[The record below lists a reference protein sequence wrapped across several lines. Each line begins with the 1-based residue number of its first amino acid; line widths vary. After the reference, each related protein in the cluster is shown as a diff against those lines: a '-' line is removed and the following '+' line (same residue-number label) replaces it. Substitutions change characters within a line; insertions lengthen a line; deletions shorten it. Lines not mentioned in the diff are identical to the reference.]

1 MTSTQKQIS
10 QSLESQGLTLNDLV
24 KYQRSKGR
32 TWEQVSEDLDLATGV
47 LVSRETLRKW
57 FR

>member
-1 MTSTQKQIS
+1 MTNTQKQIS
-10 QSLESQGLTLNDLV
+10 QSLEAQGVNLTELV

-32 TWEQVSEDLDLATGV
+32 TWEQVSEDLDLATGI

>member
-1 MTSTQKQIS
+1 MTNTQKQIS
-10 QSLESQGLTLNDLV
+10 QSLEAQGVNLTELV
-24 KYQRSKGR
+24 KYQRRKGR
-32 TWEQVSEDLDLATGV
+32 TWQQVAEDLDLATGI

>member
-1 MTSTQKQIS
+1 MTNTQKQIS
-10 QSLESQGLTLNDLV
+10 QSLEAQGVNLNDLV

-57 FR
+57 FS

>member
-1 MTSTQKQIS
+1 MTNTQKQIS
-10 QSLESQGLTLNDLV
+10 QSLEAQGVNLNDLV

-32 TWEQVSEDLDLATGV
+32 TWEQVSEDLDLATGI

>member
-1 MTSTQKQIS
+1 MTNTQKQIS
-10 QSLESQGLTLNDLV
+10 QSLEAQGLTLNDLV

>member
-1 MTSTQKQIS
+1 MTNTQKQIS
-10 QSLESQGLTLNDLV
+10 QSLEAQGVNLTELV
-24 KYQRSKGR
+24 KYQRRKGR
-32 TWEQVSEDLDLATGV
+32 TWQQVAEDLDLATGV

>member
-1 MTSTQKQIS
+1 MTNTQKQIS
-10 QSLESQGLTLNDLV
+10 RSLEAQGVNLNDLV

-32 TWEQVSEDLDLATGV
+32 TWEQVSEDLDLATGI

>member
-1 MTSTQKQIS
+1 MTNTQKQIS
-10 QSLESQGLTLNDLV
+10 QSLEAQGVNLNDLV

>member
-1 MTSTQKQIS
+1 MTNTQKQIS
-10 QSLESQGLTLNDLV
+10 QSLEAQGVNLNDLV
-24 KYQRSKGR
+24 KYQRRKGR
-32 TWEQVSEDLDLATGV
+32 TWQQVAEDLDLATGV

>member
-1 MTSTQKQIS
+1 MTNTQKQIS

>member
-1 MTSTQKQIS
+1 MTNTQKQIS
-10 QSLESQGLTLNDLV
+10 RSLEAQGVNLNDLV

>member
-1 MTSTQKQIS
+1 MTNTQKQIS
-10 QSLESQGLTLNDLV
+10 RSLEAQGVNLNDLV

-32 TWEQVSEDLDLATGV
+32 TWEQVSEDLDLATGIP
-47 LVSRETLRKW
+47 VSRETLRKW

>member
-1 MTSTQKQIS
+1 MTNTQKQIS
-10 QSLESQGLTLNDLV
+10 QSLEAQGVNLNDLV
-24 KYQRSKGR
+24 KYQRRKGR
-32 TWEQVSEDLDLATGV
+32 TWRQVAEDLDLATGV